1 MNLDHLR
8 YFEVLANMQH
18 YGKAAEKLHVSQPN
32 LTYAISQLEQE
43 LGLSLFE
50 KKGRRIRLTRYGQ
63 EFLNTVR
70 SSLDMLDSGTRAVME
85 AGQNGGF
92 ILIGSIRTLGTALV
106 PNLMREFKEQMDLD
120 IKFQLHS
127 ETGFSSSI
135 LKAAEEGRLDFCFT
149 AAPGDPAA
157 FETIAFECSPFVVIA
172 PLDHPL
178 AKRKKIRL
186 EETISY
192 PQICFVGHAG
202 LRKSV
207 DALFSAINATPIST
221 METEEDAI
229 VAGLVAAG
237 FGIAVIPDDP
247 LLKSLPLK
255 VIKLTNPNP
264 VRVAYLSRLRGVSLP
279 DAAESFWEFCK
290 SRLQTQ
296 SS

>member
-8 YFEVLANMQH
+8 YFDVLANMQH

-50 KKGRRIRLTRYGQ
+50 RKGRRIRLTRYGQ
-63 EFLNTVR
+63 EFLNTVKT
-70 SSLDMLDSGTRAVME
+70 SLDMLDSGTRSVME

-106 PNLMREFKEQMDLD
+106 PNLMREFKKQMKLD
-120 IKFQLHS
+120 IRFQIHS
-127 ETGFSSSI
+127 ETGFSSSV
-135 LKAAEEGRLDFCFT
+135 LKAVEEGKLDFCFT

-157 FETIAFECSPFVVIA
+157 FETACFTCSPFVVIA
-172 PLDHPL
+172 PLKHPL
-178 AKRKKIRL
+178 AKRNKIRL

-192 PQICFVGHAG
+192 PQVCFVQHAG

-207 DALFSAINATPIST
+207 DALFSAINAAPIT
-221 METEEDAI
+221 AMETEEDAI
-229 VAGLVAAG
+229 VAGLVASG
-237 FGIAVIPDDP
+237 FGIAVVPDDP

-255 VIKLTNPNP
+255 VIKITNPSP

-279 DAAESFWEFCK
+279 DAAERFWEFCIDK
-290 SRLQTQ
+290 LQARF
-296 SS
+296 S